1 MLQPLFSSV
10 RMLIECQSVAP
21 LTIYMFYLFE
31 KKNSNCFLILFFG
44 CGDKS
49 PYRHPERYQFPKER
63 LLAYPDIVSV
73 TVSSGLY
80 SHRNT
85 ICCRLD
91 FKVTLQL
98 PLAMQ
103 QQKSCKVLGQMCNH
117 RQTTFNAQM
126 KKIARSNLY
135 PPPHRRLLA
144 LGKADPLSDTHKTRD
159 LSPVTLATFHQFPP
173 RMVIDPFSKLNS
185 GKNEG
190 LREIFSRW

>member
-1 MLQPLFSSV
+1 
-10 RMLIECQSVAP
+10 
-21 LTIYMFYLFE
+21 
-31 KKNSNCFLILFFG
+31 
-44 CGDKS
+44 
-49 PYRHPERYQFPKER
+49 
-63 LLAYPDIVSV
+63 
-73 TVSSGLY
+73 
-80 SHRNT
+80 
-85 ICCRLD
+85 
-91 FKVTLQL
+91 
-98 PLAMQ
+98 
-103 QQKSCKVLGQMCNH
+103 MCNH

-190 LREIFSRW
+190 LREIFSRWWHPKAETRNWSQIYFQEYYFFVNIIPAKEQLRQARKSHLKNSIGRVADSLKRATLLSPRVTNNQKLKSKHNLKAISPFYNKYKKTCIIKSFHHHASSEAQSTANHYLFYKH